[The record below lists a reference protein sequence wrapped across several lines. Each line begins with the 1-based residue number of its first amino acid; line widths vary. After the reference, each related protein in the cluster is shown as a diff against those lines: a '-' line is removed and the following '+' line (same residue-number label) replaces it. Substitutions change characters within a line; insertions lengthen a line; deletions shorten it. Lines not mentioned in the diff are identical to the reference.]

1 MHIID
6 VEQSAAQMRKGL
18 DMITEIVLAGGTVLF
33 LNTRRQFEA
42 ATRRAATTSGSYFVT
57 KKWLGGTLTN
67 SMNLLGSTIKPDL
80 IICMSMP
87 ILGSV
92 VKEANQSLV
101 PTIGIVDTDCDP
113 TGLTLVIPGN
123 DDSEESIKL
132 YLYLMNKAIIEAKAQ
147 RVVDLNNRPADLRGG
162 AFTKEWDCPSC
173 GAHCFASRRECFKC
187 GTERGTNE
195 QYL

>member
-6 VEQSAAQMRKGL
+6 VEQSAQQMRKGL

-33 LNTRRQFEA
+33 LNTRRQFEQ
-42 ATRRAATTSGSYFVT
+42 ATRRAATASGSYFVT

-67 SMNLLGSTIKPDL
+67 SMNLLSSTVKPDL

-113 TGLTLVIPGN
+113 TGLTLAIPGN

-132 YLYLMNKAIIEAKAQ
+132 YLYLMNKAVIDAKAQ
-147 RVVDLNNRPADLRGG
+147 RVINRANAPADLRGG
-162 AFTKEWDCPSC
+162 AFTKDWTCPSC
-173 GAHCFASRRECFKC
+173 GASCYASRKECFKC
-187 GTERGTNE
+187 GTVRGAET